1 MENKNERLI
10 LDGNAFYEID
20 LDCMKKHKK
29 RPTVSDISKDE
40 QKETKHK
47 KRQRIIEYTGF
58 VSGKTAGNA
67 DLYVSCCQSV
77 GAFERHSEIQLWK
90 KPGTIGSDQ

>member
-20 LDCMKKHKK
+20 VDCMKKHKK
-29 RPTVSDISKDE
+29 GPTVSDISKDE

-47 KRQRIIEYTGF
+47 KRQR
-58 VSGKTAGNA
+58 N
-67 DLYVSCCQSV
+67 
-77 GAFERHSEIQLWK
+77 
-90 KPGTIGSDQ
+90 

>member
-29 RPTVSDISKDE
+29 RQTVSDISKDE

-47 KRQRIIEYTGF
+47 KRQR
-58 VSGKTAGNA
+58 N
-67 DLYVSCCQSV
+67 
-77 GAFERHSEIQLWK
+77 
-90 KPGTIGSDQ
+90 